1 MKTLSSVENEQ
12 LLKEINKE
20 LLQEEALKNGKF
32 TALSILGKGTFGV
45 VFRAKEEKS
54 DELIAIKRV
63 FQDKKYKNR
72 ELDILKELNHPNII
86 SLKHYFYTKVEKGEN
101 GEEIY
106 LNCVMD
112 YFPQTLSRILST
124 NFQSRKQLDP
134 FIAKLYAYQMLL
146 SLKYIHSKGIVHRD
160 VKPQNILVEQKTN
173 KIKLCDFGSAK
184 ILVKGQKSIAYICSR
199 FYRAPELIFGAT
211 DYTSQIDVWSMGCV
225 ISELILGR
233 PMFPGATTSDQLV
246 EIIRIL
252 GTPTKEDICSMNPQ
266 FQEHK
271 FPDIKP
277 VPFEKI
283 FKNRNIPD
291 HFIDLISKILVYNPE
306 KRITAET
313 ALKHPYFDEIRKIEK
328 NKEGKYGDYNIPLDL
343 IIESS

>member
-45 VFRAKEEKS
+45 VYRAKEEKS

-134 FIAKLYAYQMLL
+134 FIAKLYAYQMLS
-146 SLKYIHSKGIVHRD
+146 SLKYIHSKGIAHRD
-160 VKPQNILVEQKTN
+160 IKPQNILVNTKNN

-184 ILVKGQKSIAYICSR
+184 KIEQGQKSIAYICSR
-199 FYRAPELIFGAT
+199 FYRAPELIFGST
-211 DYTSQIDVWSMGCV
+211 DYTCQIDVWSMGCV
-225 ISELILGR
+225 ITELVLAR
-233 PMFPGATTSDQLV
+233 PLFPGATTSDQLV

-252 GTPTKEDICSMNPQ
+252 GTPTKDDICSMNPH
-266 FQEHK
+266 FKDHK

-277 VPFEKI
+277 IPFDKVL
-283 FKNRNIPD
+283 KNRNIPEY
-291 HFIDLISKILVYNPE
+291 FLDLISKLLVYNPN
-306 KRITAET
+306 KRLTAEK
-313 ALKHPYFDEIRKIEK
+313 ALEHPYFDEIKKIGK
-328 NKEGKYGDYNIPLDL
+328 NSTKYKEYDIPNDL
-343 IIESS
+343 II

>member
-45 VFRAKEEKS
+45 VYRAKEEKS

-134 FIAKLYAYQMLL
+134 FIAKLYAYQMLS
-146 SLKYIHSKGIVHRD
+146 SLKYIHSKGIAHRD
-160 VKPQNILVEQKTN
+160 IKPQNILVNTKNN

-184 ILVKGQKSIAYICSR
+184 KIEQGQKSIAYICSR
-199 FYRAPELIFGAT
+199 FYRAPELIFGST
-211 DYTSQIDVWSMGCV
+211 DYTCQIDVWSMGCV
-225 ISELILGR
+225 ITELVLAR
-233 PMFPGATTSDQLV
+233 PLFPGATTSDQLV

-252 GTPTKEDICSMNPQ
+252 GTPTKDDICSMNPH
-266 FQEHK
+266 FKDHK

-277 VPFEKI
+277 IPFDKVL
-283 FKNRNIPD
+283 KNRNIPEY
-291 HFIDLISKILVYNPE
+291 FLDLISKLLVYYPN
-306 KRITAET
+306 
-313 ALKHPYFDEIRKIEK
+313 
-328 NKEGKYGDYNIPLDL
+328 
-343 IIESS
+343 

>member
-45 VFRAKEEKS
+45 VYRAKEEKS

-124 NFQSRKQLDP
+124 NFQSKKQLDP
-134 FIAKLYAYQMLL
+134 FIAKLYAYQMLS
-146 SLKYIHSKGIVHRD
+146 SLKYIHSKGIAHRD
-160 VKPQNILVEQKTN
+160 IKPQNILVNTKNN

-184 ILVKGQKSIAYICSR
+184 KIEQGQKSIAYICSR
-199 FYRAPELIFGAT
+199 FYRAPELIFGST
-211 DYTSQIDVWSMGCV
+211 DYTCQIDVWSMGCV
-225 ISELILGR
+225 ITELVLAR
-233 PMFPGATTSDQLV
+233 PLFPGATTSDQLV

-252 GTPTKEDICSMNPQ
+252 GTPTKDDICSMNPH
-266 FQEHK
+266 FKDHK

-277 VPFEKI
+277 IPFDKVL
-283 FKNRNIPD
+283 KNRNIPEY
-291 HFIDLISKILVYNPE
+291 FLDLISKLLVYNPN
-306 KRITAET
+306 KRLTAEK
-313 ALKHPYFDEIRKIEK
+313 ALEHPYFDEIKKIGK
-328 NKEGKYGDYNIPLDL
+328 NSTKYKEYDIPNDL
-343 IIESS
+343 II